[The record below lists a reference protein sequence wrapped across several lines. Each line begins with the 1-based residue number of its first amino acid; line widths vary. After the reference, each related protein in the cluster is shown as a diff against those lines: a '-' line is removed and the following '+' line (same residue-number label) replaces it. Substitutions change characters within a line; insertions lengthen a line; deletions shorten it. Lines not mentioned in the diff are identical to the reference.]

1 MILKKKK
8 SFLLFIFFILFIIHS
23 LFLGKK
29 SILFLFGNFNIID
42 ELILE
47 KKKLENEKVK
57 LKKFQY
63 NFKNNKEFRKQV
75 LKDKLFFKDKDQKII
90 LYNIE

>member
-1 MILKKKK
+1 M
-8 SFLLFIFFILFIIHS
+8 
-23 LFLGKK
+23 
-29 SILFLFGNFNIID
+29 FGNFNIID

>member
-1 MILKKKK
+1 M
-8 SFLLFIFFILFIIHS
+8 
-23 LFLGKK
+23 
-29 SILFLFGNFNIID
+29 FGNFNIID
-42 ELILE
+42 DLILK

-57 LKKFQY
+57 LEKFQY

-90 LYNIE
+90 LYNIK

>member
-1 MILKKKK
+1 MFANVA
-8 SFLLFIFFILFIIHS
+8 STHIIKPLIS
-23 LFLGKK
+23 CRT
-29 SILFLFGNFNIID
+29 SVIPEFLFGNFNIID